1 MTCGFRK
8 EVIMRKQTRH
18 RFVATNYN
26 HYKCLLP
33 FLLYNSYC
41 TKFAQQ
47 RKGKL
52 AKTKIFLSLTSGV
65 CFFALIFENYH
76 TIPLAQ
82 NEIHL
87 QLQLKSPIQDDGA
100 LVLYI
105 KATINLVRKNCGR
118 RKTMTV
124 GDILVSINQ
133 ASLETMLPLTAVQTS
148 ADIERYY
155 KEGYSVGLTANE
167 FAKKYPRLPVD
178 RIYAAHNMLAPLYYC
193 ELDST
198 TVPIVLSLN
207 IYGDKRLAVNSESD
221 EKFQQRILDM
231 AEKISSGNA
240 PFIRSYLFSLG
251 DSLRVSVLSKYIE
264 LSSPGEN
271 LYALF
276 LDFYRTSDFGFSALK
291 EENLQKVFSGKS
303 QKQKQ
308 NTEKKLSSLPDIVTI
323 YRGEG
328 SKSTPYEKSFSWTT
342 SYKAAC
348 FFACRIPSLENS
360 RIITAHINKSDIIEY
375 FPDDEEKEVLVPPAA
390 VKDRKVDTLYGI
402 NALIDEIQALYPL
415 YQRYRSRIS
424 TLYDAYGRAND
435 EEHNAEHTL
444 RVLFDALLLVQVQG
458 IALTKKESH
467 QLCDAILYHDI
478 GRTNDDVDDSHGA
491 KSRDIY
497 YDTASDCNSATAFLI
512 EYHCLDDRKALADLK
527 VSNIRDKE
535 RVWLL
540 YTILKDADALD
551 RVRFGMR
558 AVDPKYFRNE
568 ITHKLLPTAQSCVG
582 QLKL

>member
-1 MTCGFRK
+1 MT
-8 EVIMRKQTRH
+8 I
-18 RFVATNYN
+18 
-26 HYKCLLP
+26 
-33 FLLYNSYC
+33 
-41 TKFAQQ
+41 
-47 RKGKL
+47 
-52 AKTKIFLSLTSGV
+52 
-65 CFFALIFENYH
+65 
-76 TIPLAQ
+76 
-82 NEIHL
+82 
-87 QLQLKSPIQDDGA
+87 
-100 LVLYI
+100 
-105 KATINLVRKNCGR
+105 
-118 RKTMTV
+118 
-124 GDILVSINQ
+124 GDILIQTNQ
-133 ASLETMLPLTAVQTS
+133 ANLDTMLPLTAVQTS

-155 KEGYSVGLTANE
+155 KEGYSVGMTASD
-167 FAKKYPRLPVD
+167 FAKKYPRLPIE
-178 RIYAAHNMLAPLYYC
+178 RIYAAHNMLASFYYC
-193 ELDST
+193 ELDNPI
-198 TVPIVLSLN
+198 VPIVLSLN
-207 IYGDKRLAVNSESD
+207 IYGGKRLAMNGELD
-221 EKFQQRILDM
+221 EKFQQRVLDT
-231 AEKISSGNA
+231 AEKISSGNIS
-240 PFIRSYLFSLG
+240 FIRSYLFSLE

-264 LSSPGEN
+264 LSNPGED
-271 LYALF
+271 LYVLF
-276 LDFYRTSDFGFSALK
+276 LDLYRTSDFGFSSLS
-291 EENLQKVFSGKS
+291 ENGLQKVFAGKS

-308 NTEKKLSSLPDIVTI
+308 DTEKKLSSLPDVVTI

-360 RIITAHINKSDIIEY
+360 RIITAHVSKCDIIEY
-375 FPDDEEKEVLVPPAA
+375 FPNDEEKEVLVPPAA

-402 NALIDEIQALYPL
+402 NALTDEIQAFYPL

-435 EEHNAEHTL
+435 EEHDAEHTL
-444 RVLFDALLLVQVQG
+444 RVLLDALLLVQVQG

-527 VSNIRDKE
+527 VSNIRNKE

>member
-1 MTCGFRK
+1 
-8 EVIMRKQTRH
+8 
-18 RFVATNYN
+18 
-26 HYKCLLP
+26 
-33 FLLYNSYC
+33 
-41 TKFAQQ
+41 
-47 RKGKL
+47 
-52 AKTKIFLSLTSGV
+52 
-65 CFFALIFENYH
+65 
-76 TIPLAQ
+76 
-82 NEIHL
+82 
-87 QLQLKSPIQDDGA
+87 
-100 LVLYI
+100 
-105 KATINLVRKNCGR
+105 
-118 RKTMTV
+118 MTV
-124 GDILVSINQ
+124 GDILVSVNQ

-155 KEGYSVGLTANE
+155 KEGYSVGMTASD
-167 FAKKYPRLPVD
+167 FAKKYPRLPIE

-193 ELDST
+193 ELDNP
-198 TVPIVLSLN
+198 VIPIVLSLN
-207 IYGDKRLAVNSESD
+207 IYGDKRLAVNGESD
-221 EKFQQRILDM
+221 EKFQQRVLDM
-231 AEKISSGNA
+231 AAKTSSGNFS
-240 PFIRSYLFSLG
+240 FIRSYFFSLE
-251 DSLRVSVLSKYIE
+251 DCLRVSVLSKYIE
-264 LSSPGEN
+264 LSNPGED
-271 LYALF
+271 LYVLF
-276 LDFYRTSDFGFSALK
+276 LDLYRTSDFGFSSLS
-291 EENLQKVFSGKS
+291 ENDLQKVFAGKS

-308 NTEKKLSSLPDIVTI
+308 DTEKKLSRLPDVVTI

-360 RIITAHINKSDIIEY
+360 RIITAHVSKCDIIEY
-375 FPDDEEKEVLVPPAA
+375 FPNDEEKEVLVPPAA
-390 VKDRKVDTLYGI
+390 VKDVKVDVLFGI
-402 NALIDEIQALYPL
+402 NALTDEIQALYPL

-424 TLYDAYGRAND
+424 ALYDDYGRAND
-435 EEHNAEHTL
+435 EEHDAEHTL

-458 IALTKKESH
+458 IVLTKEESH

-491 KSRDIY
+491 KSKGIY
-497 YDTASDCNSATAFLI
+497 YDAVPECNSATAFLI

-527 VSNIRDKE
+527 ASNIRNKE

>member
-1 MTCGFRK
+1 MT
-8 EVIMRKQTRH
+8 I
-18 RFVATNYN
+18 
-26 HYKCLLP
+26 
-33 FLLYNSYC
+33 
-41 TKFAQQ
+41 
-47 RKGKL
+47 
-52 AKTKIFLSLTSGV
+52 
-65 CFFALIFENYH
+65 
-76 TIPLAQ
+76 
-82 NEIHL
+82 
-87 QLQLKSPIQDDGA
+87 
-100 LVLYI
+100 
-105 KATINLVRKNCGR
+105 
-118 RKTMTV
+118 
-124 GDILVSINQ
+124 GDILIQTNQ
-133 ASLETMLPLTAVQTS
+133 ANLDTMLPLTAVKTS

-155 KEGYSVGLTANE
+155 KEGYNVGMTASD
-167 FAKKYPRLPVD
+167 FAKKYPRLPIE

-193 ELDST
+193 ELDNPI
-198 TVPIVLSLN
+198 VPIVFSLN
-207 IYGDKRLAVNSESD
+207 IYGGKRLAMNGELD
-221 EKFQQRILDM
+221 EKFQQKLLDT
-231 AEKISSGNA
+231 AEKISSGNI
-240 PFIRSYLFSLG
+240 PFIRSYFFSLE
-251 DSLRVSVLSKYIE
+251 DCLRVSVLSKYIE
-264 LSSPGEN
+264 LSNPGED
-271 LYALF
+271 LYVLF
-276 LDFYRTSDFGFSALK
+276 LDLYRTSDFGFSSLS
-291 EENLQKVFSGKS
+291 ENGLQKVFAGKS

-308 NTEKKLSSLPDIVTI
+308 DTEKKLSSLPDVVTI

-360 RIITAHINKSDIIEY
+360 RIITAHVSKCDIIEY
-375 FPDDEEKEVLVPPAA
+375 FPNDEEKEVLVPPAA

-402 NALIDEIQALYPL
+402 NALTDEIQAFYPL

-435 EEHNAEHTL
+435 EEHDAEHTL

-478 GRTNDDVDDSHGA
+478 GRINDEVDDSHGA
-491 KSRDIY
+491 KSKDIY
-497 YDTASDCNSATAFLI
+497 DAAPECNSATAFLI
-512 EYHCLDDRKALADLK
+512 EYHCLDDRKAFADLK
-527 VSNIRDKE
+527 ASNIRNKE

-568 ITHKLLPTAQSCVG
+568 MAHKLLPTAQSCVG

>member
-1 MTCGFRK
+1 
-8 EVIMRKQTRH
+8 
-18 RFVATNYN
+18 
-26 HYKCLLP
+26 
-33 FLLYNSYC
+33 
-41 TKFAQQ
+41 
-47 RKGKL
+47 
-52 AKTKIFLSLTSGV
+52 
-65 CFFALIFENYH
+65 
-76 TIPLAQ
+76 
-82 NEIHL
+82 
-87 QLQLKSPIQDDGA
+87 
-100 LVLYI
+100 
-105 KATINLVRKNCGR
+105 
-118 RKTMTV
+118 
-124 GDILVSINQ
+124 
-133 ASLETMLPLTAVQTS
+133 
-148 ADIERYY
+148 
-155 KEGYSVGLTANE
+155 
-167 FAKKYPRLPVD
+167 
-178 RIYAAHNMLAPLYYC
+178 
-193 ELDST
+193 
-198 TVPIVLSLN
+198 
-207 IYGDKRLAVNSESD
+207 
-221 EKFQQRILDM
+221 M

-240 PFIRSYLFSLG
+240 PFIRSYLFSLE

-264 LSSPGEN
+264 LSNPGED
-271 LYALF
+271 LYVLF
-276 LDFYRTSDFGFSALK
+276 LDLYRTSDFGFSSLS
-291 EENLQKVFSGKS
+291 ENGLQKVFAGKS

-308 NTEKKLSSLPDIVTI
+308 DTEKKLSSLPDVVTV

-390 VKDRKVDTLYGI
+390 VKDVKADVLLGI
-402 NALIDEIQALYPL
+402 NEIQALYPL
-415 YQRYRSRIS
+415 YQRYRSRIF

-435 EEHNAEHTL
+435 EEHDAEHTL

-497 YDTASDCNSATAFLI
+497 YDTASDCNPATAFLI

-527 VSNIRDKE
+527 TSNIRNKE

>member
-1 MTCGFRK
+1 
-8 EVIMRKQTRH
+8 
-18 RFVATNYN
+18 
-26 HYKCLLP
+26 
-33 FLLYNSYC
+33 
-41 TKFAQQ
+41 
-47 RKGKL
+47 
-52 AKTKIFLSLTSGV
+52 
-65 CFFALIFENYH
+65 
-76 TIPLAQ
+76 
-82 NEIHL
+82 
-87 QLQLKSPIQDDGA
+87 
-100 LVLYI
+100 
-105 KATINLVRKNCGR
+105 
-118 RKTMTV
+118 MTV

-133 ASLETMLPLTAVQTS
+133 ASLDTMLPLTAVQTS

-155 KEGYSVGLTANE
+155 KEGYSIGITATE
-167 FAKKYPRLPVD
+167 FAKKYPRLPIT
-178 RIYAAHNMLAPLYYC
+178 RIYAARNMLAPLYYC
-193 ELDST
+193 ELDNPAI
-198 TVPIVLSLN
+198 PIVLSLN
-207 IYGDKRLAVNSESD
+207 IYGDKRLAVNGESD
-221 EKFQQRILDM
+221 EKFQQRVLDM

-240 PFIRSYLFSLG
+240 PFIRSYLFSLE
-251 DSLRVSVLSKYIE
+251 DCLRVSVLSKYIE
-264 LSSPGEN
+264 LSN
-271 LYALF
+271 L
-276 LDFYRTSDFGFSALK
+276 YRTSDFGFSSLS
-291 EENLQKVFSGKS
+291 ENGLQKVFAGKS

-308 NTEKKLSSLPDIVTI
+308 DTEKKLSSLPDVVTI

-375 FPDDEEKEVLVPPAA
+375 FPNDEEKEVLVPTAA
-390 VKDRKVDTLYGI
+390 VKDVKVDVLLGI
-402 NALIDEIQALYPL
+402 NALTDEIQAFYPL
-415 YQRYRSRIS
+415 YQHYRSRIS

-435 EEHNAEHTL
+435 EEHDAEHTL

-497 YDTASDCNSATAFLI
+497 YDTASDCNPATAFLI

-527 VSNIRDKE
+527 ASNIRDKE

>member
-1 MTCGFRK
+1 
-8 EVIMRKQTRH
+8 
-18 RFVATNYN
+18 
-26 HYKCLLP
+26 
-33 FLLYNSYC
+33 
-41 TKFAQQ
+41 
-47 RKGKL
+47 
-52 AKTKIFLSLTSGV
+52 
-65 CFFALIFENYH
+65 
-76 TIPLAQ
+76 
-82 NEIHL
+82 
-87 QLQLKSPIQDDGA
+87 
-100 LVLYI
+100 
-105 KATINLVRKNCGR
+105 
-118 RKTMTV
+118 MTV

-155 KEGYSVGLTANE
+155 KEGYSIGITATE
-167 FAKKYPRLPVD
+167 FAKKYPRLPVGK
-178 RIYAAHNMLAPLYYC
+178 IYAAHNMLAPLYYC
-193 ELDST
+193 EFDST

-207 IYGDKRLAVNSESD
+207 I
-221 EKFQQRILDM
+221 
-231 AEKISSGNA
+231 
-240 PFIRSYLFSLG
+240 FSLE

-264 LSSPGEN
+264 LSNPGED
-271 LYALF
+271 LYVLF
-276 LDFYRTSDFGFSALK
+276 LDLYRTSDFGFSSLS
-291 EENLQKVFSGKS
+291 ENGLQKVFAGKS
-303 QKQKQ
+303 QKQKED
-308 NTEKKLSSLPDIVTI
+308 TEKKLSSLPDVVTI

-360 RIITAHINKSDIIEY
+360 RIITAHVSKCDIIEY
-375 FPDDEEKEVLVPPAA
+375 FPNDEEKEVLVPPAA

-402 NALIDEIQALYPL
+402 NALTDEIQEFYPL

-435 EEHNAEHTL
+435 EEHDAEHTL
-444 RVLFDALLLVQVQG
+444 RVLFDALLLVQG
-458 IALTKKESH
+458 IALTEKESH

-491 KSRDIY
+491 KSNDIY
-497 YDTASDCNSATAFLI
+497 HDAVPECNSATAFLI

-527 VSNIRDKE
+527 ASNIRNKE

>member
-1 MTCGFRK
+1 MT
-8 EVIMRKQTRH
+8 I
-18 RFVATNYN
+18 
-26 HYKCLLP
+26 
-33 FLLYNSYC
+33 
-41 TKFAQQ
+41 
-47 RKGKL
+47 
-52 AKTKIFLSLTSGV
+52 
-65 CFFALIFENYH
+65 
-76 TIPLAQ
+76 
-82 NEIHL
+82 
-87 QLQLKSPIQDDGA
+87 
-100 LVLYI
+100 
-105 KATINLVRKNCGR
+105 
-118 RKTMTV
+118 
-124 GDILVSINQ
+124 GDILIQINQ
-133 ASLETMLPLTAVQTS
+133 ANLDTMLPLAAVKTS

-155 KEGYSVGLTANE
+155 KEGYSIGITATE

-178 RIYAAHNMLAPLYYC
+178 KIYAAHNMLAPLYYC

-221 EKFQQRILDM
+221 EKFQQRVLGA
-231 AEKISSGNA
+231 AENISTGNA
-240 PFIRSYLFSLG
+240 PFIRSYLFSLE
-251 DSLRVSVLSKYIE
+251 DSLRVSVLSRYIE
-264 LSSPGEN
+264 LSNPDED
-271 LYALF
+271 LYSLF
-276 LDFYRTSDFGFSALK
+276 LDLYRTSDFGFSALK
-291 EENLQKVFSGKS
+291 EDDLQKVFAGKS

-308 NTEKKLSSLPDIVTI
+308 DTIKRLSSLPDVVTI

-360 RIITAHINKSDIIEY
+360 RIITAHVSKCDIIEY
-375 FPDDEEKEVLVPPAA
+375 FPNDEEKEVLVPPAA
-390 VKDRKVDTLYGI
+390 VKDVKVDVLLGI
-402 NALIDEIQALYPL
+402 NALTDEIQALYPL

-444 RVLFDALLLVQVQG
+444 RVLFDA
-458 IALTKKESH
+458 
-467 QLCDAILYHDI
+467 ILYHDI

-491 KSRDIY
+491 KSNDIY
-497 YDTASDCNSATAFLI
+497 YDAVPECNSATAFLI
-512 EYHCLDDRKALADLK
+512 KYHCLDDRKALADLK
-527 VSNIRDKE
+527 ASNIRDKE

>member
-1 MTCGFRK
+1 
-8 EVIMRKQTRH
+8 
-18 RFVATNYN
+18 
-26 HYKCLLP
+26 
-33 FLLYNSYC
+33 
-41 TKFAQQ
+41 
-47 RKGKL
+47 
-52 AKTKIFLSLTSGV
+52 
-65 CFFALIFENYH
+65 
-76 TIPLAQ
+76 
-82 NEIHL
+82 
-87 QLQLKSPIQDDGA
+87 
-100 LVLYI
+100 
-105 KATINLVRKNCGR
+105 
-118 RKTMTV
+118 MTV

-133 ASLETMLPLTAVQTS
+133 ASLDTMLPLTAVQTS

-155 KEGYSVGLTANE
+155 KEGYSIGITATE
-167 FAKKYPRLPVD
+167 FAKKYPRLPID
-178 RIYAAHNMLAPLYYC
+178 KIYAAHNMLAPLYYC

-207 IYGDKRLAVNSESD
+207 IYGDKRLAVNGESD
-221 EKFQQRILDM
+221 EKFQQRVLDM

-240 PFIRSYLFSLG
+240 PFIRGYLFSLE
-251 DSLRVSVLSKYIE
+251 DCLRVSVLSKYIE

-276 LDFYRTSDFGFSALK
+276 LDFYRTSDFGFSSLS
-291 EENLQKVFSGKS
+291 ENGLQKVFAGKS

-308 NTEKKLSSLPDIVTI
+308 DTEKKLSSLPDIMTI

-328 SKSTPYEKSFSWTT
+328 SKSTTYKKSFSWTT

-375 FPDDEEKEVLVPPAA
+375 FPNDEEKEVLVP
-390 VKDRKVDTLYGI
+390 
-402 NALIDEIQALYPL
+402 L
-415 YQRYRSRIS
+415 YQHYRSRIS

-435 EEHNAEHTL
+435 EEHDAEHTL

-458 IALTKKESH
+458 IALTKNESH

-491 KSRDIY
+491 KSNDIY
-497 YDTASDCNSATAFLI
+497 HDAVPECNSATAFLI

-527 VSNIRDKE
+527 ASNIRNKE